1 MCGRIKACMTLLQRV
16 LERICSVYDMA
27 HATPEN
33 FYHGLL
39 LGATVFTQPHDY
51 QVLSNREAGYGRFDI
66 ALFILSNTPNTMPSL
81 LSVKPYHTSQRL
93 N

>member
-1 MCGRIKACMTLLQRV
+1 MHEVINPCFIAYLQR
-16 LERICSVYDMA
+16 VYDMA

-66 ALFILSNTPNTMPSL
+66 AIYP
-81 LSVKPYHTSQRL
+81 KQHTEHYAVIIECKAL
-93 N
+93 TT